1 MEPQAASC
9 RPGNELAG
17 RRSGFLCASVRVATA
32 CFVLCAGAVRPA
44 GAQDGPPP
52 SFEHEVKASFVYTV
66 ARFIEWPEAAF
77 FGPGAPFVFVVLGDE
92 AFQESLVHTVEG
104 KSVGGHPVEVVGVK
118 DPKDLVACQ
127 VLFVGRSESARVDDL
142 VERLRGASVLTVSE
156 AERFAQS
163 GGVLRLGLEEN
174 MVRFEINVD
183 AAERAH
189 LQISSKIL
197 KLGKVVRD
205 RKHALGAP

>member
-1 MEPQAASC
+1 MKPQAAAG
-9 RPGNELAG
+9 RPSHEQAG
-17 RRSGFLCASVRVATA
+17 RRSGLVPASGRVAAA
-32 CFVLCAGAVRPA
+32 CLLLCAGAV
-44 GAQDGPPP
+44 GARGQDLPPP

-66 ARFIEWPEAAF
+66 AKFVDWPEGAF
-77 FGPGAPFVFVVLGDE
+77 ADSAAPFVFVVLGDE
-92 AFQESLVHTVEG
+92 PFQDSLLRTVAG
-104 KSVGGHPVEVVGVK
+104 RSVGGHPIEVVGVK
-118 DPKDLVACQ
+118 DAKDLVACQ
-127 VLFVGRSESARVDDL
+127 VLFVGRSETSRVDEL

-156 AERFAQS
+156 SDRFAQS
-163 GGVLRLGLEEN
+163 GGVLRLALEEN

-205 RKHALGAP
+205 RKHVLGAP